1 MHVSV
6 YTFYI
11 VITLWRLF
19 LNIFSL
25 SHWIHL
31 SVLSNCL
38 RLSCS
43 CPNTSASIHFFPQIF
58 IECLLY
64 PRLEKELATHSNIL
78 AWKVPWTEESGR
90 FQSIGSQRVGH
101 DWVTNTISL
110 TLIKDLEIQGHRWQ
124 AGSLPLWSFHFNV
137 EIKWIIWFQIMIYAV
152 KKIR

>member
-25 SHWIHL
+25 SHLIHL
-31 SVLSNCL
+31 SALSICL

-43 CPNTSASIHFFPQIF
+43 CPNTSSSIHLFHRY
-58 IECLLY
+58 LLNALY
-64 PRLEKELATHSNIL
+64 PRLEKEMATHSNVL

-101 DWVTNTISL
+101 NWVTNTISL
-110 TLIKDLEIQGHRWQ
+110 TLIKDLEIQGHRCQ
-124 AGSLPLWSFHFNV
+124 AGSLPLWSFHFSV
-137 EIKWIIWFQIMIYAV
+137 EIKWIIWFQIMIYAA